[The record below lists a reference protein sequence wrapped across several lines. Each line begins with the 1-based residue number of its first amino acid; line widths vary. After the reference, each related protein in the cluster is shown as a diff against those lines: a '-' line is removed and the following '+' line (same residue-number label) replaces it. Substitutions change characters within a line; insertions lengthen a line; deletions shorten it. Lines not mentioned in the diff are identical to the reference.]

1 MSTDATEKPPA
12 SDPAGAAQRRER
24 RTVHS
29 EILIVLGLSAFAW
42 TAYALVSFAYL
53 TLHTASRS
61 PVAVSSYPSH
71 FDPFNYANQ
80 VITDLLPYVPVF
92 LVIHLFR
99 RSGRSIKQLGLDYRA
114 KDVWFGLALALGAVA
129 LAVGASNVGRALNL
143 PIHALIPVNT
153 DAHISSVVLFF
164 LDSAQT
170 AVAEEMIVNAYL
182 LRRLDDLGWSPWP
195 ALLLSC
201 ALRGSYHVYQGWDA
215 FFVMFGVGLVLGRI
229 FQKTGRIVTPLVAHF
244 AGDVIAFA
252 GYFYLAPHYSWL
264 RA

>member
-1 MSTDATEKPPA
+1 MSTDVTAKLPA
-12 SDPAGAAQRRER
+12 SDR
-24 RTVHS
+24 RTVRN

-42 TAYALVSFAYL
+42 AAYAFVQFAYL

-80 VITDLLPYVPVF
+80 VIADLLPYVPVF

-99 RSGRSIKQLGLDYRA
+99 RSGRSTTDLGLDYRQR
-114 KDVWFGLALALGAVA
+114 DVWYGLGLAFAAVA
-129 LAVGASNVGRALNL
+129 IAIGLSNAGRALNL
-143 PIHALIPVNT
+143 PIHAVIPVNT
-153 DAHISSVVLFF
+153 DAHISSIVLFF

-182 LRRLDDLGWSPWP
+182 LRRLKDLGWSDWP
-195 ALLLSC
+195 ALALSC
-201 ALRGSYHVYQGWDA
+201 TIRGSYHLYQGWDA
-215 FFVMFGVGLVLGRI
+215 FFVQFVVGVVLGRI

-244 AGDVIAFA
+244 AGDAIAFV
-252 GYFYLAPHYSWL
+252 GYFYLARHFAFI

>member
-1 MSTDATEKPPA
+1 MSTDATEKPLA
-12 SDPAGAAQRRER
+12 SDR
-24 RTVHS
+24 RTIRN

-42 TAYALVSFAYL
+42 AAYAFVSFAYL
-53 TLHTASRS
+53 TLHTAARS
-61 PVAVSSYPSH
+61 PVAVSSYPQH

-80 VITDLLPYVPVF
+80 VIGDLLPFVPVL

-99 RSGRSIKQLGLDYRA
+99 RSGRTVKELGLEFRTR
-114 KDVWFGLALALGAVA
+114 DVWFGIGLAAIGVGF
-129 LAVGASNVGRALNL
+129 AVGATNLGHALNL
-143 PIHALIPVNT
+143 PVHAVIPVNT
-153 DAHISSVVLFF
+153 DAHVSSILLFF

-182 LRRLDDLGWSPWP
+182 LRRLKDIGWSDTP

-201 ALRGSYHVYQGWDA
+201 AIRGSYHLYQGWDV
-215 FFVMFGVGLVLGRI
+215 FFVQFAVGLVLGRI

-244 AGDVIAFA
+244 AGDAIAFV
-252 GYFYLAPHYSWL
+252 GYFVLAPHVSWL

>member
-1 MSTDATEKPPA
+1 MSTDGTEKLLA
-12 SDPAGAAQRRER
+12 SDR
-24 RTVHS
+24 RTIRN

-42 TAYALVSFAYL
+42 AAYAVVSFAYL
-53 TLHTASRS
+53 TLHTAARS
-61 PVAVSSYPSH
+61 PVAVSSYPQH

-80 VITDLLPYVPVF
+80 IVTDLLPFVPVF

-99 RSGRSIKQLGLDYRA
+99 RSGRTIKDLGLEFRSR
-114 KDVWFGLALALGAVA
+114 DVSYGLGLGLLGVA
-129 LAVGASNVGRALNL
+129 FAVGATNLGRALNL
-143 PIHALIPVNT
+143 PIHAVIPVNT
-153 DAHISSVVLFF
+153 DASVSSIVLFF

-182 LRRLDDLGWSPWP
+182 LRRLDDLGWSPWT

-201 ALRGSYHVYQGWDA
+201 ALRGSYHLYQGWEV

-244 AGDVIAFA
+244 SGDAIAFV
-252 GYFYLAPHYSWL
+252 GYFILAPHYSWL